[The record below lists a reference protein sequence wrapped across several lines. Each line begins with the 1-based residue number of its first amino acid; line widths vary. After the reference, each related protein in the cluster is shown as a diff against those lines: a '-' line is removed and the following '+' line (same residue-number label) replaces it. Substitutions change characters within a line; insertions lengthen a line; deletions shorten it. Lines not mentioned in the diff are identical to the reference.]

1 MYIFFFKFLRR
12 SNLYV
17 FRSTQTALTWGATN
31 LMRPRKAI
39 CICLSDLNLYLNT
52 CGQLQLHKCL
62 DGLGG

>member
-31 LMRPRKAI
+31 LMRPARAVI
-39 CICLSDLNLYLNT
+39 SALSDLNLNLNT
-52 CGQLQLHKCL
+52 
-62 DGLGG
+62 